1 MQVLIDRFPIVM
13 VVGVVLIVG
22 LSQVNRLMGSLLGVV
37 FWLAMA
43 AVGTMIYD
51 LGGAVGIA
59 SVRFPLEGFL
69 ALCAALV
76 LANVATGYRA
86 LKARKQ
92 ATSEPSDQ

>member
-13 VVGVVLIVG
+13 VLGVVLVVG

-51 LGGAVGIA
+51 LGGAIGIA
-59 SVRFPLEGFL
+59 SVRFPLPAFLGLCAVL
-69 ALCAALV
+69 AL
-76 LANVATGYRA
+76 ANAATGYKA
-86 LKARKQ
+86 LRARKQ
-92 ATSEPSDQ
+92 ASSAPSDQ

>member
-43 AVGTMIYD
+43 AVGAMIYD
-51 LGGAVGIA
+51 LGGAIGIA
-59 SVRFPLEGFL
+59 SVRFPLPVFL

-76 LANVATGYRA
+76 LANIATGYKA
-86 LKARKQ
+86 LQARKQ
-92 ATSEPSDQ
+92 AAGSQGDQ